1 MVALA
6 GVNGQRENGRE
17 MGCGGTVWNLGEREK
32 EREVCL
38 SVLLWGCSASAF
50 LCLAQ
55 PLLFLPL
62 GCRDGGEGGYQTG
75 IALGFL
81 SFQEGFLYLRT
92 EESCV

>member
-1 MVALA
+1 
-6 GVNGQRENGRE
+6 

-75 IALGFL
+75 YSLGIPFVSGRL
-81 SFQEGFLYLRT
+81 SLFENRGKL
-92 EESCV
+92 CVKKNENVA